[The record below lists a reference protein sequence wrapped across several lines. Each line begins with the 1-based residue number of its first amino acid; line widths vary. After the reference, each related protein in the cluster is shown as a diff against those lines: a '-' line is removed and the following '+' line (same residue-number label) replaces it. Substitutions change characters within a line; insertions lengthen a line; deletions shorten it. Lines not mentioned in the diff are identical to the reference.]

1 MYQRCNCY
9 SRTVCNNKDSYS
21 VSPSSTEYS
30 NYLKAYGEVLADL
43 IKDKDTNFKEIN
55 PHYLNDKDL
64 LEKYVLYIHKDD
76 IPSGDDKDCVVDYF
90 MTEEKNSSSY
100 LNISFLAI
108 VTHYSSKYL

>member
-9 SRTVCNNKDSYS
+9 SRTVCNNKDSCS

-108 VTHYSSKYL
+108 GLLGLFF

>member
-1 MYQRCNCY
+1 MYQRYNCY
-9 SRTVCNNKDSYS
+9 SRTVCNNQDSYS
-21 VSPSSTEYS
+21 VFPSSTEYS

-76 IPSGDDKDCVVDYF
+76 IPSGDDKGVPENDRDREIDAQGIDDGRPWPAV
-90 MTEEKNSSSY
+90 
-100 LNISFLAI
+100 
-108 VTHYSSKYL
+108 

>member
-21 VSPSSTEYS
+21 VFPSSTEYS

-108 VTHYSSKYL
+108 GLLGLFF